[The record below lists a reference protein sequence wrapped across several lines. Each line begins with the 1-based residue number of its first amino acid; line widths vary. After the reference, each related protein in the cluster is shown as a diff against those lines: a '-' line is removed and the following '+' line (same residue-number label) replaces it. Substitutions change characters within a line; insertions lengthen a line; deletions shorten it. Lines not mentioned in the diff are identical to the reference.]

1 MSQTNPDAAESLSPW
16 WRRGVIIILI
26 FGFTVL
32 IWLAART
39 YTDAPPIP
47 GKVIDRSGATVFTR
61 TDILAGQEVFLKY
74 ALMENGTIW
83 GHGAY
88 LGPDFSAAY
97 LHDLSVEAGDL
108 LSKQRSS
115 GRDLREQYLLAYF
128 SSNPRDGAWR
138 SIRLDVKF
146 PPNLLLSTKL
156 IANYRRGYYGPTVS
170 NR

>member
-1 MSQTNPDAAESLSPW
+1 MSQTTPDAAESLSLW
-16 WRRGVIIILI
+16 WRRGVIIILL

-47 GKVIDRSGATVFTR
+47 RKVIDRSGATVFTR
-61 TDILAGQEVFLKY
+61 ADIVSGQEVFLKY

-97 LHDLSVEAGDL
+97 LHALSSNATDL
-108 LSKQRSS
+108 LARQRSN
-115 GRDLREQYLLAYF
+115 GRDPGDRDRNAVAADVEQLLKTNRYNPETDTLAF
-128 SSNPRDGAWR
+128 TDAEVSSYQTQVA
-138 SIRLDVKF
+138 
-146 PPNLLLSTKL
+146 
-156 IANYRRGYYGPTVS
+156 
-170 NR
+170 